1 MAKTKKS
8 PGGIFF
14 NQNSLSVLDIKKIKE
29 CEWCIQFDDDEP
41 NIFATGSDQLG
52 EAKISFTLTNRSD
65 CNIVFYDDKT
75 KKRLKIFTREKTI

>member
-8 PGGIFF
+8 SGGIFL
-14 NQNSLSVLDIKKIKE
+14 NQNPISVGLVKEIKE

-52 EAKISFTLTNRSD
+52 EAKISFTLTNRND

-75 KKRLKIFTREKTI
+75 KKKLKIFTREKTI